1 MTKLSYV
8 SQHNTAGYFSVQTPY
23 AQSVNAKFKSSE
35 DTLISVRDR
44 FIAAVDTADEE
55 FLKSILA
62 EFRSRFP
69 QYTCF
74 KDIYK
79 DMV

>member
-55 FLKSILA
+55 
-62 EFRSRFP
+62 
-69 QYTCF
+69 
-74 KDIYK
+74 
-79 DMV
+79 